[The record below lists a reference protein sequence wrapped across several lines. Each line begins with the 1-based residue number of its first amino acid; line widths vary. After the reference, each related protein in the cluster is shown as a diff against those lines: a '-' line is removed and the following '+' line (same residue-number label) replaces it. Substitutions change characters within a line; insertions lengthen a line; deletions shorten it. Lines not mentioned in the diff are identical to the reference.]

1 MLKIGMSLTLE
12 PLDND
17 LDEKYKCKIA
27 DIEEDRIYIDYPIN
41 TKTNKTTFLMNSMS
55 LDAVFISENNV
66 AYRFRTQV
74 IGKVKKNIPLIILHF
89 PGEEH
94 LIKIQRR
101 QYVRIETAVDVSVSL
116 PFSKQQIPTITED
129 ISAGG
134 CAVLFPLNIKVDQN
148 EEGEG
153 LFVLPLQTGHM
164 YLRLPFSIIRVW
176 EKDGKNVASLKFK
189 DISAKEKQ
197 VLLRFCFE
205 RQLEH
210 RKKGLL
216 S

>member
-1 MLKIGMSLTLE
+1 ML
-12 PLDND
+12 
-17 LDEKYKCKIA
+17 
-27 DIEEDRIYIDYPIN
+27 
-41 TKTNKTTFLMNSMS
+41 
-55 LDAVFISENNV
+55 ISENNV
-66 AYRFRTQV
+66 AYKFRTQV

-89 PGEEH
+89 PGDDQ

-101 QYVRIETAVDVSVSL
+101 QFVRIETAVDVSVSL
-116 PFSKQQIPTITED
+116 PQSNQQIPTITED

-134 CAVLFPLNIKVDQN
+134 CAVLLPMNIKVDQN

-153 LFVLPLQTGHM
+153 LFVLPLQSGHM
-164 YLRLPFSIIRVW
+164 YLRLPFYVIRMW
-176 EKDGKNVASLKFK
+176 EKDGKHIASLKFK

-205 RQLEH
+205 RQLEL
-210 RKKGLL
+210 RKKGL

>member
-1 MLKIGMSLTLE
+1 MLKVGMSLTLE

-17 LDEKYKCKIA
+17 ADEQYKCKVA
-27 DIEEDRIYIDYPIN
+27 DFEGDRIYIDYPIN
-41 TKTNKTTFLMNSMS
+41 TKTNRTTFLVNSMT
-55 LDAVFISENNV
+55 LNVVYISENNV
-66 AYRFRTQV
+66 AYKFRTQV

-89 PGEEH
+89 PGADH
-94 LIKIQRR
+94 LEKIQRR
-101 QYVRIETAVDVSVSL
+101 QFVRIETAVDVSVSL
-116 PFSKQQIPTITED
+116 PQSKQLIPTITED

-134 CAVLFPLNIKVDQN
+134 CAVLLPRNIKVDQN

-153 LFVLPLQTGHM
+153 LFVLPLQTGHV
-164 YLRLPFSIIRVW
+164 YLRLPFSVIRMW
-176 EKDGKNVASLKFK
+176 ESDGKNVASLKFL

-197 VLLRFCFE
+197 SLLRFCFE

>member
-1 MLKIGMSLTLE
+1 MLKIGMSLTLV

-27 DIEEDRIYIDYPIN
+27 DVEEDRIYIDYPIN
-41 TKTNKTTFLMNSMS
+41 INTNRTTFLVNSMS
-55 LDAVFISENNV
+55 LEAVFISENNV
-66 AYRFRTQV
+66 AYKFRTQV
-74 IGKVKKNIPLIILHF
+74 IGKVKKNIPLIVLHF
-89 PGEEH
+89 PGVEH
-94 LIKIQRR
+94 FIKIQRR
-101 QYVRIETAVDVSVSL
+101 QFVRIETAVDVSVSFPL
-116 PFSKQQIPTITED
+116 SKQRIPTITED

-134 CAVLFPLNIKVDQN
+134 CAILLPINIKVDQN

-176 EKDGKNVASLKFK
+176 EKDGKNIASLKFK
-189 DISAKEKQ
+189 EISAKEKQ

-205 RQLEH
+205 RQLDH

-216 S
+216 T